1 MKISIVTSYYNRKE
15 QFLTTLKTI
24 KLSKQIDNLEIIV
37 VDDGSS
43 DVQRLDDIIIDYP
56 FVKLIRIEPQDKWY
70 ANPCIPFN
78 KAINSATGDIIVLQN
93 PECLHVGDILTNI
106 VDNLT
111 NDNYITY
118 SVYSADY
125 NATSEIKEYYF
136 NEHDVFGYIKDRLT
150 PFNTQNYVSEGRSC
164 WYNHS
169 LHRPCAY
176 HFISAITKENMN
188 KLNGFDERFASGI
201 GFDDDEFLYRVR
213 KLGLNVEIIDSP
225 FGVHQWHYSENNFFA
240 RVKNPVE
247 ASHRNSN
254 IFNNIT
260 KNLESCRVNLTEN
273 DNLIK

>member
-1 MKISIVTSYYNRKE
+1 MKISIVTSYYNRKQ

-43 DVQRLDDIIIDYP
+43 DVQRLDDIINDYP

-70 ANPCIPFN
+70 ANPCVPFN

-125 NATSEIKEYYF
+125 NATSEIKDYDF
-136 NEHDVFGYIKDRLT
+136 NNNDVFDYIKDRLS
-150 PFNTQNYVSEGRSC
+150 PFKTQSYVSEGMPC

-169 LHRPCAY
+169 IYRPCAY
-176 HFISAITKENMN
+176 HFISAITKENMD
-188 KLNGFDERFASGI
+188 KLNGFDERFANGI

-240 RVKNPVE
+240 RVANPVE

-260 KNLESCRVNLTEN
+260 KNLESCRVNLT
-273 DNLIK
+273 

>member
-1 MKISIVTSYYNRKE
+1 MKISIVTSYYNRKQ
-15 QFLTTLKTI
+15 QFLNTLKTI

-37 VDDGSS
+37 ADDGSS
-43 DVQRLDDIIIDYP
+43 NEHRLEDVISDYP
-56 FVKLIRIEPQDKWY
+56 FIKLIRIEPHEKWY

-78 KAINSATGDIIVLQN
+78 KAINAANGDIIVLQN

-111 NDNYITY
+111 NTNYITY

-125 NATSEIKEYYF
+125 NATM
-136 NEHDVFGYIKDRLT
+136 DIKDYDFGGSNIFETIKNRLE
-150 PFNTQNYVSEGRSC
+150 PFNTQNYVSEGISC

-169 LHRPCAY
+169 IHRPCAY

-188 KLNGFDERFASGI
+188 KLNGFDERFANGI
-201 GFDDDEFLYRVR
+201 GFDDDEFLYRVK

-240 RVKNPVE
+240 RVRNPAE
-247 ASHRNSN
+247 ASHMNSN

-260 KNLESCRVNLTEN
+260 KNLQSCRVN
-273 DNLIK
+273 